1 LSPNIKVIAA
11 EPEGADDAHRSFYS
25 GEIVPST
32 NPKTICDGLLTSL
45 SERTFAIIKQNVN
58 EIVTVSDEFTI
69 KAMKMIWER
78 MKIIIEPSSAVTLG
92 LILEKKIDLNGQKI
106 GIIISGGNVDL
117 NKLISKLISDLSQ
130 EEEII
135 DWSVKLQK
143 SSRKNRF
150 EELKNK
156 GLV

>member
-1 LSPNIKVIAA
+1 MGSVTINL
-11 EPEGADDAHRSFYS
+11 PES
-25 GEIVPST
+25 V
-32 NPKTICDGLLTSL
+32 
-45 SERTFAIIKQNVN
+45 ERQIKQ
-58 EIVTVSDEFTI
+58 S
-69 KAMKMIWER
+69 
-78 MKIIIEPSSAVTLG
+78 
-92 LILEKKIDLNGQKI
+92 
-106 GIIISGGNVDL
+106 NVDL